1 MAPEVLNDL
10 PYDCK
15 ADVYSA
21 GIILYILL
29 SGKLPFN
36 GASYKDIVYKNMR
49 GKINFKVFE
58 DKNISGD
65 TLNFLKK
72 VLEVN

>member
-10 PYDCK
+10 PYNYK

-21 GIILYILL
+21 GIILYIIL

-49 GKINFKVFE
+49 GKINFKVLE
-58 DKNISGD
+58 SRDIS
-65 TLNFLKK
+65 
-72 VLEVN
+72 